1 MFCKNCGREID
12 QKTLKKL
19 MEQKDGSVVCSK
31 CRQPLDNAE
40 MCGGFWGL
48 IAASEEKEAA
58 EAETVNMTVMLDEN
72 GKPVQM
78 NPRMQN
84 RSSSAIPDA
93 NLRMSANDYSS
104 QNSRQS
110 SGPVMYD
117 SAPYEQKAPETI
129 IRRSGAR
136 KDTELWITRAIA
148 ILLGIALIISLV
160 TRCGKSDQPQDEMT
174 ESTEISDVPD
184 NNSDAAVTPSDVSG
198 NSQGA
203 PDEELPS
210 GSKFEKEDSSAE
222 SSTVTTEQSS
232 VESSTDSASSTG
244 MSSEDASVSTTKK
257 LTDQNAAMNKKKGYG
272 SVTRTIII
280 DDSGYNVESKIISDD
295 GSISVER
302 QSGETKELISNIP
315 AIGYEEVYEK
325 AASEVRAV
333 YKYENGFLKLKQS
346 RNNGDVEYTRD
357 PQESHV
363 VIEKYEKKQIIIDPE
378 GHTKKYQSVKKT
390 YDSRGDGKD
399 LVLEKIEYFVDRQLE
414 TPLLSIQYD
423 CQMNC
428 QMNNVENPAEF
439 YNFEKYESAEGKPI
453 TMVGPNNKYRY
464 DEIRYTYSVPE
475 GQNTYRLSQM
485 AYYLAGEPATG
496 PNGFS
501 YFKCEYK
508 DESTRKDTFYRTDGQ
523 EVTVTAHDP
532 FLSDTVIPAFYSY
545 EFPYLIGRPNPDTVA
560 GPGQSTENQ
569 AETPQNDP
577 NAQASY
583 RQQEDPSQEVY
594 NDYKG
599 DDGSEYGN
607 EDY

>member
-184 NNSDAAVTPSDVSG
+184 NNSDAAVTPSDVS
-198 NSQGA
+198 
-203 PDEELPS
+203 
-210 GSKFEKEDSSAE
+210 
-222 SSTVTTEQSS
+222 
-232 VESSTDSASSTG
+232 
-244 MSSEDASVSTTKK
+244 
-257 LTDQNAAMNKKKGYG
+257 
-272 SVTRTIII
+272 
-280 DDSGYNVESKIISDD
+280 
-295 GSISVER
+295 
-302 QSGETKELISNIP
+302 
-315 AIGYEEVYEK
+315 
-325 AASEVRAV
+325 
-333 YKYENGFLKLKQS
+333 
-346 RNNGDVEYTRD
+346 
-357 PQESHV
+357 
-363 VIEKYEKKQIIIDPE
+363 
-378 GHTKKYQSVKKT
+378 
-390 YDSRGDGKD
+390 
-399 LVLEKIEYFVDRQLE
+399 
-414 TPLLSIQYD
+414 
-423 CQMNC
+423 
-428 QMNNVENPAEF
+428 
-439 YNFEKYESAEGKPI
+439 
-453 TMVGPNNKYRY
+453 
-464 DEIRYTYSVPE
+464 
-475 GQNTYRLSQM
+475 
-485 AYYLAGEPATG
+485 
-496 PNGFS
+496 
-501 YFKCEYK
+501 
-508 DESTRKDTFYRTDGQ
+508 
-523 EVTVTAHDP
+523 
-532 FLSDTVIPAFYSY
+532 
-545 EFPYLIGRPNPDTVA
+545 
-560 GPGQSTENQ
+560 
-569 AETPQNDP
+569 
-577 NAQASY
+577 
-583 RQQEDPSQEVY
+583 
-594 NDYKG
+594 
-599 DDGSEYGN
+599 
-607 EDY
+607 

>member
-19 MEQKDGSVVCSK
+19 MEEKDGSVVCSK

-104 QNSRQS
+104 QNSRQT

-302 QSGETKELISNIP
+302 QSGETTELISDIP
-315 AIGYEEVYEK
+315 AIGHEEVYEK
-325 AASEVRAV
+325 AASEARAV
-333 YKYENGFLKLKQS
+333 YKYENGFLKQKQS

-357 PQESHV
+357 PQES
-363 VIEKYEKKQIIIDPE
+363 
-378 GHTKKYQSVKKT
+378 
-390 YDSRGDGKD
+390 
-399 LVLEKIEYFVDRQLE
+399 
-414 TPLLSIQYD
+414 
-423 CQMNC
+423 
-428 QMNNVENPAEF
+428 
-439 YNFEKYESAEGKPI
+439 
-453 TMVGPNNKYRY
+453 
-464 DEIRYTYSVPE
+464 
-475 GQNTYRLSQM
+475 
-485 AYYLAGEPATG
+485 
-496 PNGFS
+496 
-501 YFKCEYK
+501 
-508 DESTRKDTFYRTDGQ
+508 
-523 EVTVTAHDP
+523 
-532 FLSDTVIPAFYSY
+532 
-545 EFPYLIGRPNPDTVA
+545 
-560 GPGQSTENQ
+560 
-569 AETPQNDP
+569 
-577 NAQASY
+577 
-583 RQQEDPSQEVY
+583 
-594 NDYKG
+594 
-599 DDGSEYGN
+599 
-607 EDY
+607 